1 MFYLVYRCKSFKNWP
16 QMLNQIQHPSQNT
29 CFNLMYWLKAFKK
42 AALAPSTRHSYN
54 IGIKKFKMFC
64 ENFNFMIF
72 PLNEEVFCLFA
83 TNLAESVSFKTLK
96 LCLSA
101 VKVQNIE
108 FGFID
113 FMSKMTQLQLT
124 LRGIKRTLG
133 AHGSRKPSLPIL
145 IVTMRLLKQ
154 YVFRYDLTNQLQ
166 QVNVLVCMHTG
177 LLWFLTEFKLFEGQ
191 NPVAPGCAH

>member
-1 MFYLVYRCKSFKNWP
+1 MYR
-16 QMLNQIQHPSQNT
+16 
-29 CFNLMYWLKAFKK
+29 LKAFKK

-64 ENFNFMIF
+64 ENFNFMTF
-72 PLNEEVFCLFA
+72 PLNEEVFCVFA

-96 LCLSA
+96 LYLSA

-108 FGFID
+108 LGFID

-133 AHGSRKPSLPIL
+133 AHGSRNPPPPPPLPIL
-145 IVTMRLLKQ
+145 IVTMRLLKR
-154 YVFRYDLTNQLQ
+154 YVFRYQLQ